1 MSDKI
6 LQNAAVVNNSL
17 KKEEVKVFPT
27 IGFDAIH
34 QNHGGGW
41 RLWTLSKRLD
51 TTGKGWVL
59 KEELRD
65 AVSVLRLNPRVFR
78 LWLADAK
85 KIGLL
90 IEAPDNARYYVVS
103 PARAAVLLNCPKI
116 GRPVAIPLR
125 ALFKKGW
132 RSVVWAGYLTTLNGK
147 PVSQK
152 TKKELTR
159 VAVRTQ
165 RRYQRKIRVKK
176 IINIAEVAHTQ
187 GELAGLGEFD
197 SRAIFQRGGKIV
209 QRLPD
214 AHLVDPET
222 ARALPVGRSRKE
234 QARLNNALRKNSS
247 ATSFSLELGKTARC
261 SRLFYE
267 TSKGAVSAARRL
279 AKSDDVDVPF
289 EVFAFKD
296 FLRGVSVWQSITV

>member
-1 MSDKI
+1 MSVKI

-17 KKEEVKVFPT
+17 KKEEIKVFPT

-132 RSVVWAGYLTTLNGK
+132 RSVIWAGYLAALNGK

-165 RRYQRKIRVKK
+165 RRYQRKIRGKK

-187 GELAGLGEFD
+187 GELVGLGEFD
-197 SRAIFQRGGKIV
+197 TRAIYQRGGKIV

-279 AKSDDVDVPF
+279 AKSDDVNVPF

>member
-1 MSDKI
+1 MNKI
-6 LQNAAVVNNSL
+6 PQKTATFNNSL
-17 KKEEVKVFPT
+17 KKTEIKVFPT
-27 IGFDAIH
+27 MGFDAIH
-34 QNHGGGW
+34 QNHGGSW
-41 RLWTLSKRLD
+41 RLWSLCKKLD
-51 TTGKGWVL
+51 EAGAGWISAQQLRNAVKVL
-59 KEELRD
+59 G
-65 AVSVLRLNPRVFR
+65 LNPRVFR
-78 LWLADAK
+78 LWLADALK
-85 KIGLL
+85 VGLL
-90 IEAPDNARYYVVS
+90 IEAPDSTRYYIVAPS
-103 PARAAVLLNCPKI
+103 KAAALLNCPKI

-125 ALFKKGW
+125 LLFGKGW
-132 RSVVWAGYLTTLNGK
+132 RASVWAAYLTTLNGK

-165 RRYQRKIRVKK
+165 RRYQRKIRAKK
-176 IINIAEVAHTQ
+176 IINIAELAHTQ
-187 GELAGLGEFD
+187 GELVGLGEFD
-197 SRAIFQRGGKIV
+197 TRAIYQRGGKIV

-222 ARALPVGRSRKE
+222 ARALPAGRSRKE

-279 AKSDDVDVPF
+279 AKSDDVNVPF